1 MLALLYFLAGIIFVT
16 YIIPLL
22 DGLSAFILTW
32 LKVQETKQSKII
44 YQIKQEVEA
53 SENATTAKKVVG
65 FTYEEEDDE

>member
-1 MLALLYFLAGIIFVT
+1 MQALLYFLAGIIFVT

-22 DGLSAFILTW
+22 DGLSSLILTW

-44 YQIKQEVEA
+44 YQIKQEVT
-53 SENATTAKKVVG
+53 SSDSSKKVVG

>member
-1 MLALLYFLAGIIFVT
+1 MQALLYFLAGIIFVT

-22 DGLSAFILTW
+22 DGLSSLILNW

-44 YQIKQEVEA
+44 YQIKQEVT
-53 SENATTAKKVVG
+53 SSDSSKKVVG